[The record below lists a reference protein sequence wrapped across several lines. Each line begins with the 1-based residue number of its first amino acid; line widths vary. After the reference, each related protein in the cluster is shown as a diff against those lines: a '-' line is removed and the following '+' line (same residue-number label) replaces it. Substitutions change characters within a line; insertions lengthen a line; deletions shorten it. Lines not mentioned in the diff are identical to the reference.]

1 MDTDIDQ
8 QCVDTMETNA
18 LRVLFTFFSIYLYF
32 LQEVLFYP
40 PKTQEVLFYP
50 PKTQEVHFL
59 SSTTTHVDD
68 IEDHGRRKA
77 RSDRIALFTLV
88 LLTFGSQLERA

>member
-18 LRVLFTFFSIYLYF
+18 LRVLFTFFSIYFYF
-32 LQEVLFYP
+32 LQEVLN
-40 PKTQEVLFYP
+40 FYP

-88 LLTFGSQLERA
+88 LLTFGSQLERGA